1 MENSRPRR
9 TVPPVV
15 IPVLLAVAIAAY
27 LIGSQRSSAPSSPP
41 GSGASAAETR
51 IASGPSVILEY
62 PAGWQTS
69 GAAPVLAGLPI
80 EHPLLL
86 APGGHASE
94 AGLLSGQL
102 PAGQPSPLPA
112 SFVSLMH
119 VVPRTEVV
127 SLGNGEAYRYSAIT
141 GYERTLDVYVVPA
154 AGANP
159 TALVCYAASGYSSY
173 LQQCEQI
180 VAKATVVTQ
189 SSYALSPDATYANQ
203 LSGLI
208 GSLDKE
214 RVTLRAQMRAQPE
227 TVATLA
233 TRLAASFARTSA
245 AVAALEPPLPASAA
259 QAALAS
265 SLQHAH
271 DAYTALA
278 VAAGEPVGYASA
290 EPQVNAAEAA
300 VDAALENFALLGYE
314 HS

>member
-1 MENSRPRR
+1 MESSRR

-15 IPVLLAVAIAAY
+15 IPVLLVVAIAAY
-27 LIGSQRSSAPSSPP
+27 LIGSHRSSSPSPSPGLGGP
-41 GSGASAAETR
+41 AGDTR
-51 IASGPSVILEY
+51 IASGSSVLLEY

-69 GAAPVLAGLPI
+69 GAAPVFAGLPI

-112 SFVSLMH
+112 SFVDLIH

-127 SLGNGEAYRYSAIT
+127 NLGSGEAYRYSGIT
-141 GYERTLDVYVVPA
+141 GYERTLDVYVVPTV
-154 AGANP
+154 GVSP
-159 TALVCYAASGYSSY
+159 TALVCYAASRYTSY

-189 SSYALSPDATYANQ
+189 NSYSLSPDATYATQ
-203 LSGLI
+203 ISGLI
-208 GSLDKE
+208 SSLDKE
-214 RVTLRAQMRAQPE
+214 RVTLRAQMRSQPE

-233 TRLAASFARTSA
+233 TRLAARFAHTA
-245 AVAALEPPLPASAA
+245 VAVAALEPPLPASAA
-259 QAALAS
+259 QATLAS
-265 SLQHAH
+265 SLQHAR

-278 VAAGEPVGYASA
+278 VAAGEPIGYASA
-290 EPQVNAAEAA
+290 EPQVNAAEAT
-300 VDAALENFALLGYE
+300 VDAALENYALLGYN
-314 HS
+314 HT

>member
-1 MENSRPRR
+1 MDSSRR

-15 IPVLLAVAIAAY
+15 IPVLLVVAIAAY
-27 LIGSQRSSAPSSPP
+27 LIGSHRSSTSSSPT
-41 GSGASAAETR
+41 GSGTPAGETR
-51 IASGPSVILEY
+51 TASGSSVLLEY

-69 GAAPVLAGLPI
+69 GSAPTLAGLPI
-80 EHPLLL
+80 EHPLLIV
-86 APGGHASE
+86 PGGHASE

-112 SFVSLMH
+112 SFVALVH
-119 VVPRTEVV
+119 VVPSTEVV
-127 SLGNGEAYRYSAIT
+127 SLGNGEAYRYSGIT
-141 GYERTLDVYVVPA
+141 GYQRTLDVYVVPTV
-154 AGANP
+154 GASP
-159 TALVCYAASGYSSY
+159 TALVCYAASGYSTY

-189 SSYALSPDATYANQ
+189 SSYSLSPDASYANQ
-203 LSGLI
+203 LSGFI
-208 GSLDKE
+208 SSLDKE

-233 TRLAASFARTSA
+233 TRLAARFAHTAA

-259 QAALAS
+259 QAALAG
-265 SLQHAH
+265 SLQHAR

-278 VAAGEPVGYASA
+278 VAASEPVGYASA

-300 VDAALENFALLGYE
+300 VSAALENYALLGYN
-314 HS
+314 HT

>member
-1 MENSRPRR
+1 MESSRR

-27 LIGSQRSSAPSSPP
+27 LIGSHRSSAPSSPT
-41 GSGASAAETR
+41 GSGALAGETR
-51 IASGPSVILEY
+51 IASGSSVLLEY
-62 PAGWQTS
+62 PAAWQTS
-69 GAAPVLAGLPI
+69 GTTPVLAGLPI

-86 APGGHASE
+86 VPGGHASE

-112 SFVSLMH
+112 SFVALIH

-141 GYERTLDVYVVPA
+141 GYQRTLDVYVVPA
-154 AGANP
+154 AGASA

-173 LQQCEQI
+173 LRQCEQI
-180 VAKATVVTQ
+180 VAKATVVAQ
-189 SSYALSPDATYANQ
+189 SSYSLSPDATYANQ
-203 LSGLI
+203 LNGLI
-208 GSLDKE
+208 SGLDKE
-214 RVTLRAQMRAQPE
+214 RVTLRAQMRAKPE
-227 TVATLA
+227 SVATLA
-233 TRLAASFARTSA
+233 TRLAAGFARTSA

-259 QAALAS
+259 QAALAG
-265 SLQHAH
+265 SLQDAH

-290 EPQVNAAEAA
+290 EPKVNAAEAA
-300 VDAALENFALLGYE
+300 VDAALENFALLGYQQ
-314 HS
+314 S

>member
-1 MENSRPRR
+1 MDSSRR

-15 IPVLLAVAIAAY
+15 IPVLLVVAIAAY
-27 LIGSQRSSAPSSPP
+27 LLGSHGSSAPSPST
-41 GSGASAAETR
+41 GSGAPAGETR
-51 IASGPSVILEY
+51 IASGSNILLEY

-69 GAAPVLAGLPI
+69 GGAPAFPGLPI

-94 AGLLSGQL
+94 AGLVSGQL

-112 SFVSLMH
+112 SFVDLIH

-127 SLGNGEAYRYSAIT
+127 SLGNSEAYRYSALT
-141 GYERTLDVYVVPA
+141 GYQRTLDVYVVPVVGGNA
-154 AGANP
+154 

-180 VAKATVVTQ
+180 VAKATAVTP
-189 SSYALSPDATYANQ
+189 SSYSLSPNATYANQ
-203 LSGLI
+203 LGGLI

-214 RVTLRAQMRAQPE
+214 RVALRAQMRAQPE

-233 TRLAASFARTSA
+233 TRLAASFAHTSA

-278 VAAGEPVGYASA
+278 VAASEPVGYASA
-290 EPQVNAAEAA
+290 EPQVNAAEAG
-300 VDAALENFALLGYE
+300 VDAALESFALLGYE
-314 HS
+314 HR

>member
-1 MENSRPRR
+1 M
-9 TVPPVV
+9 V
-15 IPVLLAVAIAAY
+15 IPVLLVVAIAAY
-27 LIGSQRSSAPSSPP
+27 LIGSHRESAPSSPT
-41 GSGASAAETR
+41 GSGAPAGETR
-51 IASGPSVILEY
+51 IASGSSVILEY

-69 GAAPVLAGLPI
+69 AAIPALTGLPI

-86 APGGHASE
+86 APGGRASQ

-102 PAGQPSPLPA
+102 PAGQPSPLPT
-112 SFVSLMH
+112 SFVALMR

-127 SLGNGEAYRYSAIT
+127 SLGNVEAYRYSGIT
-141 GYERTLDVYVVPA
+141 GYQRTLDVYVVPA
-154 AGANP
+154 AGANA
-159 TALVCYAASGYSSY
+159 TALVCYAASGAASY
-173 LQQCEQI
+173 LQQCRQI

-189 SSYALSPDATYANQ
+189 SSSSLSPNAAYSSQ

-214 RVTLRAQMRAQPE
+214 RVGLRAQMRAQPE

-233 TRLAASFARTSA
+233 TKLAAGFARASA

-300 VDAALENFALLGYE
+300 VNAALENFALLGYQ

>member
-1 MENSRPRR
+1 MDSSRR

-15 IPVLLAVAIAAY
+15 IPVLLVVAIAAY
-27 LIGSQRSSAPSSPP
+27 LIGSH
-41 GSGASAAETR
+41 GSGASSPSAGSGAPAGETR
-51 IASGPSVILEY
+51 IASGSNVLLEY

-69 GAAPVLAGLPI
+69 GGAPAFAGMPI
-80 EHPLLL
+80 GHALLL
-86 APGGHASE
+86 APGGRASE

-112 SFVSLMH
+112 TFVDLLH

-127 SLGNGEAYRYSAIT
+127 SLANGEAYRYSGIT
-141 GYERTLDVYVVPA
+141 GYQRTLDVYVIPA
-154 AGANP
+154 AGASP
-159 TALVCYAASGYSSY
+159 TALVCYAANGYSSY

-189 SSYALSPDATYANQ
+189 SSYALSPVATYARE

-208 GSLDKE
+208 SSLDKE

-227 TVATLA
+227 AVATLA
-233 TRLAASFARTSA
+233 TRLAAGFARTAA

-259 QAALAS
+259 QATLAS
-265 SLQHAH
+265 SLQHARN
-271 DAYTALA
+271 AYTALA
-278 VAAGEPVGYASA
+278 LAASEPVGYASA

-300 VDAALENFALLGYE
+300 VDSALENFALLGYDQ
-314 HS
+314 S